1 MLVYNQ
7 MRKPL
12 YSVKRIGA
20 PVPTVPEL
28 YQIHSIIWTLFYCF
42 RKIVYHI
49 QWIQKPGIIQTL
61 SFVVLTFLNSIWQR
75 KDFKK
80 CSFFVLTSL
89 STHYNAHQKYVR
101 SPWNADTSIFQTHS
115 SGPNS
120 VRFRGAP
127 CMCKCNYTVVLG
139 VQKNNVLFFCGYFIV
154 VV

>member
-75 KDFKK
+75 KDLKNAASLCSPAWVHIIMPTKSMWEAPEMQIPPYFKHTAVVPTV
-80 CSFFVLTSL
+80 SALEGL
-89 STHYNAHQKYVR
+89 H
-101 SPWNADTSIFQTHS
+101 
-115 SGPNS
+115 
-120 VRFRGAP
+120 
-127 CMCKCNYTVVLG
+127 CMYKCNYTVLG